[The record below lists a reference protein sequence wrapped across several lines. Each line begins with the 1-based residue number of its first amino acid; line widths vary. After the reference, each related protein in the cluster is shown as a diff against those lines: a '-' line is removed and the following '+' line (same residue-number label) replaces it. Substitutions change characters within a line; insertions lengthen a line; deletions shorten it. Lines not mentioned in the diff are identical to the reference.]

1 MTTSSTIWQYCPAHI
16 KLCHYIPVQHLL
28 YSAINRN
35 VHGTSQC
42 GEDIEPRQTVYTY
55 ILISVF
61 MLIIV
66 GSTTVHAQKRDGH
79 ACDNYYYKDT
89 CLPAWLPNCYCHI
102 LECQDDILV
111 TTYLYYEDTR
121 CMPTNQLDGGKVD
134 LRQWMPMHLPS
145 SIKEGLPRTL

>member
-1 MTTSSTIWQYCPAHI
+1 MTSSTIWQYCPAHN

-42 GEDIEPRQTVYTY
+42 GEDIESRQRVYTY

-66 GSTTVHAQKRDGH
+66 GSTTVHAQKRDKHVTTIIGASLSEPH
-79 ACDNYYYKDT
+79 IDDFAVNFLYIYMYRTSCRKS
-89 CLPAWLPNCYCHI
+89 LPARI
-102 LECQDDILV
+102 LRVLASCVISKLSHYHE
-111 TTYLYYEDTR
+111 TETR
-121 CMPTNQLDGGKVD
+121 T
-134 LRQWMPMHLPS
+134 
-145 SIKEGLPRTL
+145 I